1 MADQEIK
8 AANETYAGFLS
19 LMKIG
24 TILSVIGVGIIILLI
39 A

>member
-8 AANETYAGFLS
+8 AANDTYAGFLS

-24 TILSVIGVGIIILLI
+24 TILSVVVVGIIILLI

>member
-24 TILSVIGVGIIILLI
+24 TILSVIAVGFIILLI

>member
-1 MADQEIK
+1 MADQDIK
-8 AANETYAGFLS
+8 AANETYSGFLS

-24 TILSVIGVGIIILLI
+24 TILSVIATGIILLLI

>member
-1 MADQEIK
+1 MADQDIK
-8 AANETYAGFLS
+8 AASETYSGFLS

-24 TILSVIGVGIIILLI
+24 TILGAISVGIVILLI

>member
-8 AANETYAGFLS
+8 AASETYSGFLS

-24 TILSVIGVGIIILLI
+24 TILGVIVAGIVILLI

>member
-8 AANETYAGFLS
+8 AASETYSGFLS

-24 TILSVIGVGIIILLI
+24 TILGVVVAALVILLI
-39 A
+39 S

>member
-1 MADQEIK
+1 MADQDIK
-8 AANETYAGFLS
+8 AASETYSGFLS

-24 TILSVIGVGIIILLI
+24 TILGVIGVGIVILLI